1 MLIAGNWKLN
11 CNLKEAIQLSSSIF
25 DILNKKK
32 VLSEVALFP
41 PVIYIDTIKK
51 MNKNSNISIGTQDCS
66 KNISGAYTGEV
77 SAKML
82 LDIGCKYVIVGHSER
97 RNGNHESNKEIF
109 LKAKNV
115 IDNKMIPIIC
125 VGESLKDRE
134 AGNALQFIESQLKES
149 IPINNNNNEFII
161 AYEPIWAIGSGKI
174 PTIDSINEMLNMI
187 RQWLLNNGISNNT
200 KILYGGSVN
209 KDNTKELFSCKNLGG
224 LLIGGVSLK
233 AEEFTKICLMAS

>member
-25 DILNKKK
+25 DILNNKKL
-32 VLSEVALFP
+32 LSEVALFP

-51 MNKNSNISIGTQDCS
+51 MNKNSNISIGAQDCS
-66 KNISGAYTGEV
+66 KNVSGAYTGEV
-77 SAKML
+77 SATML

-97 RNGNHESNKEIF
+97 RNGNHESNQEIF

-115 IDNKMIPIIC
+115 IDNQMIPIIC

-149 IPINNNNNEFII
+149 IPINKNNNEFII

-233 AEEFTKICLMAS
+233 AEEFSKICLMAS